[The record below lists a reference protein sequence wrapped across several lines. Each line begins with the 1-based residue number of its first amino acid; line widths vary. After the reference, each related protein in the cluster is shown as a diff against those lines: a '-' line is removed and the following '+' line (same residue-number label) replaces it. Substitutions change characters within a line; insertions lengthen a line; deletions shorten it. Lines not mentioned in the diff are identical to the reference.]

1 MILTI
6 FFPKILLLPPL
17 TMQGM
22 EVLSNESTPTATA
35 KGSDD
40 YIPSLLE
47 VAKVVNIEM
56 EFKTKKESNASQP
69 YLCEKETA

>member
-1 MILTI
+1 
-6 FFPKILLLPPL
+6 
-17 TMQGM
+17 MQGM

-56 EFKTKKESNASQP
+56 NSKQKRKATPPSHIFARRKLLNPQSPQ
-69 YLCEKETA
+69 